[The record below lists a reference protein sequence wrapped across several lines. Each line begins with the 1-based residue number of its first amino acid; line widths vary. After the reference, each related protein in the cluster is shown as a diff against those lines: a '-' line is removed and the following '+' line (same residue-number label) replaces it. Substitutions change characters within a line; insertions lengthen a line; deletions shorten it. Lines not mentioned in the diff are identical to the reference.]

1 MRAIVVLMALLL
13 TACSTYRAQKFYT
26 GKDGEVEYKHAIK
39 ESEYCYKTKQGI
51 EVRQFD
57 SECPPKKILDID
69 IDRFYGRVGAPA
81 KTRQKFRKV
90 IVVYVSQNITCGPYS
105 GDTNFIVYGCSNPQA
120 NHAVVKLRGTRASWS
135 ITTCHELGHFF
146 LLWNFPQSH
155 GDPGHLVVPYWHL
168 VESIDE

>member
-13 TACSTYRAQKFYT
+13 TACSAYRAQRFYP
-26 GKDGEVEYKHAIK
+26 GKDGEVEYKHAVA

-57 SECPPKKILDID
+57 AACPPKDILNTD

-81 KTRQKFRKV
+81 RTREKFKEV
-90 IVVYVSQNITCGPYS
+90 VLVYVSKNIQCGPYQE
-105 GDTNFIVYGCSNPQA
+105 DTNFIVYGCSNTEM
-120 NHAVVKLRGTRASWS
+120 NKAVVKLRGTRASWS

-146 LLWNFPQSH
+146 LVWEFPESH
-155 GDPGHLVVPYWHL
+155 GDPGHVVVPFWHL